1 MLLKRFGSQTL
12 IIAVAL
18 VAGITAGS
26 LGFGH
31 ALANPNSD
39 KIKAPVYLK
48 NANGQTYGSGLDAIS
63 IDTMPDLISAVGTD
77 GTSGYVRSVDLIPPL
92 AKTKDEA
99 LAQQSNRKVGD
110 IRKIPLYAKDGKTV
124 IGVFNAVNTQPIEKP
139 AGSK

>member
-31 ALANPNSD
+31 ALANPYSD
-39 KIKAPVYLK
+39 KKAPVYPK

-63 IDTMPDLISAVGTD
+63 IDTMPDLISAVGAD
-77 GTSGYVRSVDLIPPL
+77 GTSGYVRPVDLIPPL
-92 AKTKDEA
+92 AKTRDEA
-99 LAQQSNRKVGD
+99 LAQQSNRKVGE

-124 IGVFNAVNTQPIEKP
+124 IGVFNAVNTQPIEKS